1 MWRLVAWLVEP
12 TIRHQLDTMASE
24 AARLRS
30 RERDY
35 KLRIAQFEERI
46 LELSEDRK
54 LLLKQRDDLERQ
66 LRRLMP

>member
-12 TIRHQLDTMASE
+12 MIRHQLDTMASE